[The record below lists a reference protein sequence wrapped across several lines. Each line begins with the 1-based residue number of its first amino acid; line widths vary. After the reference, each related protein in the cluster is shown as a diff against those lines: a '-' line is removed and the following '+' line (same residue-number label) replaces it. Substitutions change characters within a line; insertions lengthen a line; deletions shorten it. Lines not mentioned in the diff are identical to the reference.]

1 MCRVLSEIDLLQFW
15 KKKSVLCSPA
25 PPGAPQ
31 KRRPPARFE
40 GHVSEPIAAWHN
52 SLDTGLGLHAMRPDG
67 CDCWQPETLQESRVW
82 VFTAS
87 WAHGEHQNGRPSG
100 GQSEHIPEK
109 GEVPTR
115 GGESSPGPEPTAQHQ
130 APYHTQG
137 KAIQQFKGST
147 LPVSVISSAFEQCPH
162 GPQEFYT
169 SLSWSA
175 REPGISSSAFSM
187 NT

>member
-115 GGESSPGPEPTAQHQ
+115 GESPVQGQSPPLSTRHHITHREKQSSNLRVPPSLCPSSPLPLSSVPM
-130 APYHTQG
+130 AP
-137 KAIQQFKGST
+137 KNFIP
-147 LPVSVISSAFEQCPH
+147 L
-162 GPQEFYT
+162 
-169 SLSWSA
+169 
-175 REPGISSSAFSM
+175 
-187 NT
+187 